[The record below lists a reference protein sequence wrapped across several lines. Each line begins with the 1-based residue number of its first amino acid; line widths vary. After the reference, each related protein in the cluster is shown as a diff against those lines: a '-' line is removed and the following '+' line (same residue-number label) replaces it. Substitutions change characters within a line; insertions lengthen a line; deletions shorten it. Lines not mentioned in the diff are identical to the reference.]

1 MAIKKTPE
9 KEMAYQL
16 FQNMR
21 GQYIIGQALYLA
33 KKYLEEKPKE
43 ERELSNIE
51 DMKLLGEEM
60 FAIGYA
66 PTQMLYEDEA
76 FKEYRNLKS

>member
-1 MAIKKTPE
+1 
-9 KEMAYQL
+9 
-16 FQNMR
+16 
-21 GQYIIGQALYLA
+21 
-33 KKYLEEKPKE
+33 
-43 ERELSNIE
+43 
-51 DMKLLGEEM
+51 MKLLGEEM